1 MTYLL
6 GRGDRDWRKL
16 ERNNRYLHRG
26 PEFAKLLPMDMRG
39 PHMVGPRMLRDS
51 KQTLPLRQYAPD
63 WVSNRYVHTALCH
76 DPRKAPNPGYLPQL
90 THEEQF
96 YLGAAHAAL
105 LGHVL
110 PEDLHEPATRTYRR
124 WLGKLGT
131 WVWMYDPLVQVGGG
145 GPGDLPGTPWDDMRY
160 QNVHATQQ
168 VMRAAIRAVT
178 GKDAPENPDL
188 WVDAIAPYVLQ
199 LHRPKELGDERYASQ
214 RTLPMHSPTYLA
226 PYARK
231 APPTKRRRRK
241 KRKKRKPTKPGLTGA
256 EMTRQLRERREA
268 RKKKGRTNP
277 PQTEGAGQHG

>member
-1 MTYLL
+1 
-6 GRGDRDWRKL
+6 
-16 ERNNRYLHRG
+16 
-26 PEFAKLLPMDMRG
+26 
-39 PHMVGPRMLRDS
+39 MLKDS

-110 PEDLHEPATRTYRR
+110 PPDLHAPATRIYRR

-131 WVWMYDPLVQVGGG
+131 WVWMYDPLVRVRPHGGDT
-145 GPGDLPGTPWDDMRY
+145 PTLPGTPWDDLRY
-160 QNVHATQQ
+160 QNVHATLT
-168 VMRAAIRAVT
+168 VMQKAIRAVT

-199 LHRPKELGDERYASQ
+199 LHRPKELGSLKAASQ
-214 RTLPMHSPTYLA
+214 RTLPLHSPTYLA

-231 APPTKRRRRK
+231 APPLKRRKK
-241 KRKKRKPTKPGLTGA
+241 KRKKRKDAGKTTKPGLTGA

-268 RKKKGRTNP
+268 RKKARKGGTP
-277 PQTEGAGQHG
+277 PGGTQHG